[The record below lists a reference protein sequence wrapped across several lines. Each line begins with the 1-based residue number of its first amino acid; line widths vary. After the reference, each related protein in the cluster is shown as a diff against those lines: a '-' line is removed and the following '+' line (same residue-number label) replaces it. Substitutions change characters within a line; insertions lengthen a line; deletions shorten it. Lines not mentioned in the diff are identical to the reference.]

1 MNDKVASTGVVEVA
15 EGVEVEA
22 SDRVVTDLEMTI
34 STEGDH
40 HKEAT
45 MIAIEAV
52 TEEIMEI
59 LLVNRL
65 FLLFLINWNKIL
77 KYSLNEDI

>member
-1 MNDKVASTGVVEVA
+1 MNDKVASTGVVEEV
-15 EGVEVEA
+15 EGVVGEA

-45 MIAIEAV
+45 TIAIEVV
-52 TEEIMEI
+52 TEETMEI
-59 LLVNRL
+59 LLVNWL
-65 FLLFLINWNKIL
+65 LLLFLINWK
-77 KYSLNEDI
+77 KC